1 MLLDEPSE
9 GLAPLIV
16 EQMARTILELKAQG
30 IGILL
35 SEQNLPFAE
44 VVTDRAY
51 VLEKGQIVHT
61 ASMAELTCD
70 KSARQQYL
78 GV

>member
-1 MLLDEPSE
+1 
-9 GLAPLIV
+9 
-16 EQMARTILELKAQG
+16 MARTILELKAQG

-44 VVTDRAY
+44 VVADRAY
-51 VLEKGQIVHT
+51 VLEKGQIVHQ
-61 ASMAELTCD
+61 ASMAELAGD
-70 KSARQQYL
+70 KAARQQYL